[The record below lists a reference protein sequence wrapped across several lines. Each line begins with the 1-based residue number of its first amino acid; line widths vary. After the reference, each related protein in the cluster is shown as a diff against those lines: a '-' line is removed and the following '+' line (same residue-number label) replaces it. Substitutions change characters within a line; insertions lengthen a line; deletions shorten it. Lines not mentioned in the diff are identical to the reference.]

1 MKGGDEMFELSII
14 VGIVTGLGQIM
25 KNFIPS
31 KFMPIVSLVLGIIA
45 GFFFG
50 EGLVAER
57 IFVGV
62 AIGLAASGLFDIAKI
77 PAKVK
82 K

>member
-1 MKGGDEMFELSII
+1 MFELAII
-14 VGIVTGLGQIM
+14 VGIVTGLCQVV
-25 KNFIPS
+25 KNFMPS
-31 KFMPIVSLVLGIIA
+31 KFMPIVSVVLGIIA
-45 GFFFG
+45 GYFFG
-50 EGLVAER
+50 DGLVAER